1 MLALTHLPSP
11 NMADCLRMN
20 ADGPAIDHKVAL
32 RQHAEYRDL
41 LTRCGATV
49 HTLETNSCFPDCV
62 FIEDTAIVL
71 DELAILCSMGHPAR
85 RGEPAGV
92 EPQLRRHRD
101 VRRIQLP
108 ATIDGGD
115 VLRVGRRLLVGI
127 SNRTNAAGA
136 EALSDIVRRFGYH
149 VEPVAVNG
157 CLHLK
162 TACTALP
169 DGRLLVNQAWLDA
182 KALGRREIIP
192 VAPDE
197 PDAANV
203 ALVGNVVCTT
213 AAHPQTADRIR
224 DLGFRVETVNLSEF
238 AKADGCATC
247 LSLLFN
253 A

>member
-11 NMADCLRMN
+11 CMADCLRTDAN
-20 ADGPAIDHKVAL
+20 GPAIDQELAL
-32 RQHAEYRDL
+32 QQHARYREL
-41 LTRCGATV
+41 LARCGAAV
-49 HTLETNSCFPDCV
+49 QVLDMNAAFPDCV

-71 DELAILCSMGHPAR
+71 DELAILCSLGHPSR
-85 RGEPAGV
+85 RGEAAGV
-92 EPQLRRHRD
+92 EPQLRRHRE
-101 VRRIQLP
+101 VRRIELP

-115 VLRVGRRLLVGI
+115 VLRIGRRLLVGL
-127 SNRTNAAGA
+127 SERTNAAGA
-136 EALSDIVRRFGYH
+136 EALADLVRHFGYQ

-169 DGRLLVNQAWLDA
+169 DGRLLANAAWLDA
-182 KALGRREIIP
+182 EALNRNEIIP
-192 VAPDE
+192 VAPGE

-203 ALVGNVVCTT
+203 ALVGNVVCTS

-224 DLGFRVETVNLSEF
+224 GLGFRVETVNLSEF